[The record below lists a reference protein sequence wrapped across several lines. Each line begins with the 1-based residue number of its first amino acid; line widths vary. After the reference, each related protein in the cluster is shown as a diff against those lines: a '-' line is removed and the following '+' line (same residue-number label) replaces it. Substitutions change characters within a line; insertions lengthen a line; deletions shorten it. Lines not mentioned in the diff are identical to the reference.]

1 MTIRMT
7 SNMMSS
13 TLLGSLNKNL
23 YNMDKLEGQISSGR
37 KINKPSD
44 DPVGVTYALRYRSQ
58 LAGNEQ
64 FQRATDSA
72 QSWLD
77 ETDSQMGSAGNVM
90 TRLKELMVQASTGT
104 YSGSDMQAAALEVE
118 QLKKQLV
125 DIGNSKFGGKFIF
138 NGQSYESIPY
148 PVEAGTDY
156 SKVETD
162 NTAVKYV
169 IGENIQFQINTSG
182 NEFFGAATDNDNAF
196 ALMDRLVTALGSG
209 KQDDITAEMGNIE
222 SRTSKMLAARSE
234 VGARTNRVELV
245 NSRLQ
250 DQEMNTTT
258 LLSKTEDLDMAEA
271 LIKATSA
278 QTVYE
283 AALKSSA
290 KIMSTSLID
299 FMR

>member
-13 TLLGSLNKNL
+13 TLLGNLNRNL
-23 YNMDKLEGQISSGR
+23 YNMDNLEQQISSGR

-64 FQRATDSA
+64 FQRATDTA

-77 ETDSQMGSAGNVM
+77 ETDSQMGSAGDVM
-90 TRLKELMVQASTGT
+90 TRLKELMVQSSTGT
-104 YSGSDMQAAALEVE
+104 YSDTDMQAAANEVE

-138 NGQSYESIPY
+138 NGQAYGDMPY
-148 PVEAGTDY
+148 PVAAGTDY
-156 SKVETD
+156 SQVETD

-169 IGENIQFQINTSG
+169 IGENIQFQINTTG
-182 NEFFGAATDNDNAF
+182 NEFFGMKGDSDNVFAA
-196 ALMDRLVTALGSG
+196 MDRVVAAMKSG
-209 KQDDITAEMGNIE
+209 DQSAITAEMSGVE
-222 SRTSKMLAARSE
+222 SRTNKMLAARSE

-245 NSRLQ
+245 NSRLL
-250 DQEMNTTT
+250 DQEQNTTT
-258 LLSKTEDLDMAEA
+258 LLSKTEDLDVAEA

-290 KIMSTSLID
+290 NIMNSSLID

>member
-13 TLLGSLNKNL
+13 TLLGNLNRNL
-23 YNMDKLEGQISSGR
+23 YNMDNLENQISTGR
-37 KINKPSD
+37 KITKPSD

-104 YSGSDMQAAALEVE
+104 YSNSDLQAAGLEVE
-118 QLKKQLV
+118 ELKKQLV

-138 NGQSYESIPY
+138 NGQNYGEIPY
-148 PVEAGTDY
+148 PTAAGTDY
-156 SKVETD
+156 SQIDTD
-162 NTAVKYV
+162 NSAVKYV
-169 IGENIQFQINTSG
+169 IGENIQFQINTTG
-182 NEFFGAATDNDNAF
+182 NEFFGMKGESDNVF
-196 ALMDRLVTALGSG
+196 AVMDRVITAMKTGTQSG
-209 KQDDITAEMGNIE
+209 ITAEMGAVE
-222 SRTSKMLAARSE
+222 SRTNKMLAARSE

-245 NSRLQ
+245 NNRLL
-250 DQEMNTTT
+250 DQETNTTT
-258 LLSKTEDLDMAEA
+258 LLSKTEDLDVADA

-278 QTVYE
+278 QTVYQ

-290 KIMSTSLID
+290 NIMNTSLID

>member
-13 TLLGSLNKNL
+13 TLLGNLNKNM
-23 YNMDKLEGQISSGR
+23 YKMDSLENQISTGR
-37 KINKPSD
+37 KITKPSD

-64 FQRATDSA
+64 FQRATDTA

-77 ETDSQMGSAGNVM
+77 ETDSQMGSAGDVM
-90 TRLKELMVQASTGT
+90 TRLKELMVQSSTGT
-104 YSGSDMQAAALEVE
+104 YSESDMKAAASEVE

-125 DIGNSKFGGKFIF
+125 DIGNSKFSGKFIF
-138 NGQSYESIPY
+138 NGQDYGSIPY
-148 PVEAGTDY
+148 PTAAGTDY
-156 SKVETD
+156 AQVETD

-182 NEFFGAATDNDNAF
+182 NEFFGMKGDTDNVF
-196 ALMDRLVTALGSG
+196 AVMDRVIAAMNSG
-209 KQDDITAEMGNIE
+209 DQSNITAEMGGVE
-222 SRTSKMLAARSE
+222 SRTNKMLAARSE

-245 NSRLQ
+245 NSRLL
-250 DQEMNTTT
+250 DQETNTTT
-258 LLSKTEDLDMAEA
+258 LLSKTEDLDVAEA

-290 KIMSTSLID
+290 NIMSTSLID

>member
-13 TLLGSLNKNL
+13 TLLGNLNRNL
-23 YNMDKLEGQISSGR
+23 YNMDNLEQQISSGR

-64 FQRATDSA
+64 FQRATDTA

-77 ETDSQMGSAGNVM
+77 ETDSQMGSAGDVM
-90 TRLKELMVQASTGT
+90 TRLKELMVQSSTGT
-104 YSGSDMQAAALEVE
+104 YSDTDMQAAANEVE

-138 NGQSYESIPY
+138 NGQAYGDMPY
-148 PVEAGTDY
+148 PVAAGTDY
-156 SKVETD
+156 AQVETD

-169 IGENIQFQINTSG
+169 IGENIQFQINTTG
-182 NEFFGAATDNDNAF
+182 NEFFGMKGDSDNVFAA
-196 ALMDRLVTALGSG
+196 MDRVIAAMKSG
-209 KQDDITAEMGNIE
+209 DQSAITAEMGGVE
-222 SRTSKMLAARSE
+222 SRTNKMLAARSE

-245 NSRLQ
+245 NSRLL
-250 DQEMNTTT
+250 DQEQNTTT
-258 LLSKTEDLDMAEA
+258 LLSKTEDLDVAEA

-290 KIMSTSLID
+290 NIMNSSLID

>member
-13 TLLGSLNKNL
+13 TLLGNLNRNL
-23 YNMDKLEGQISSGR
+23 YNMDNLENQISTGR
-37 KINKPSD
+37 KITKPSD

-77 ETDSQMGSAGNVM
+77 ETDSQMGSATNVM
-90 TRLKELMVQASTGT
+90 TRLKELMVQSSTGT
-104 YSGSDMQAAALEVE
+104 YSDSDMQSAANEVE

-138 NGQSYESIPY
+138 NGQEYGTMPY
-148 PVEAGTDY
+148 PTEAGTDY
-156 SKVETD
+156 SQVETD

-169 IGENIQFQINTSG
+169 IGENIQFQINTTG
-182 NEFFGAATDNDNAF
+182 NEFFGMSGVEDNVF
-196 ALMDRLVTALGSG
+196 AVMDRVVSAMRSG
-209 KQDDITAEMGNIE
+209 NSEGITAEMGNVE
-222 SRTSKMLAARSE
+222 SRTNQMVSSRSE

-245 NSRLQ
+245 NSRLL

-258 LLSKTEDLDMAEA
+258 LLSKTEDLDVAEA

-290 KIMSTSLID
+290 NIMSTSLID

>member
-13 TLLGSLNKNL
+13 TLLGNLNKNL
-23 YNMDKLEGQISSGR
+23 YNMDNLESQISSGR

-64 FQRATDSA
+64 FQRATDTA

-77 ETDSQMGSAGNVM
+77 ETDSQMGSATNVM
-90 TRLKELMVQASTGT
+90 TRLKELMVQSSTGT
-104 YSGSDMQAAALEVE
+104 YSDSDMQSAANEVE

-138 NGQSYESIPY
+138 NGQQYGTMPY
-148 PVEAGTDY
+148 PTQPGTDY
-156 SKVETD
+156 SQVQTD

-169 IGENIQFQINTSG
+169 IGENIQFQINTTG
-182 NEFFGAATDNDNAF
+182 NEFFGMSGAADNVF
-196 ALMDRLVTALGSG
+196 AAIDRVVSAMRSGSSEG
-209 KQDDITAEMGNIE
+209 ITAEMGNIE
-222 SRTSKMLAARSE
+222 SRTNQMISSRSE

-245 NSRLQ
+245 NSRLL

-258 LLSKTEDLDMAEA
+258 LLSKTEDLDVAEA
-271 LIKATSA
+271 MIKATSA

-290 KIMSTSLID
+290 NIMNTSLID

>member
-13 TLLGSLNKNL
+13 TLLGNLNRNL
-23 YNMDKLEGQISSGR
+23 YNMDNLEQQISSGR

-64 FQRATDSA
+64 FQRATDTA

-77 ETDSQMGSAGNVM
+77 ETDSQMGSAGDVM
-90 TRLKELMVQASTGT
+90 TRLKELMVQSSTGT
-104 YSGSDMQAAALEVE
+104 YSATDMEAAANEVE

-138 NGQSYESIPY
+138 NGQAYGDMPY
-148 PVEAGTDY
+148 PVAAGTDY
-156 SKVETD
+156 SQVETD

-169 IGENIQFQINTSG
+169 IGENIQFQINTTG
-182 NEFFGAATDNDNAF
+182 NEFFGMKGDSDNVFAA
-196 ALMDRLVTALGSG
+196 MDRVVAAMKSG
-209 KQDDITAEMGNIE
+209 DQSAITAEMSGVE
-222 SRTSKMLAARSE
+222 SRTNKMLAARSE

-245 NSRLQ
+245 NSRLL
-250 DQEMNTTT
+250 DQEQNTTT
-258 LLSKTEDLDMAEA
+258 LLSKTEDLDVAEA

-290 KIMSTSLID
+290 NIMNSSLID

>member
-13 TLLGSLNKNL
+13 TLLGNLNKNL
-23 YNMDKLEGQISSGR
+23 YKMDSLENQISTGR

-77 ETDSQMGSAGNVM
+77 ETDSQMGSAGDVM
-90 TRLKELMVQASTGT
+90 TRIKELMVQTSTGT
-104 YSGSDMQAAALEVE
+104 YSETDMQAAANEVE

-138 NGQSYESIPY
+138 NGQDYGSLPY
-148 PVEAGTDY
+148 PTAPGTDY
-156 SKVETD
+156 SQVDTD
-162 NTAVKYV
+162 NSAVKYV

-182 NEFFGAATDNDNAF
+182 NEFFGMKGETDNVF
-196 ALMDRLVTALGSG
+196 
-209 KQDDITAEMGNIE
+209 
-222 SRTSKMLAARSE
+222 
-234 VGARTNRVELV
+234 
-245 NSRLQ
+245 
-250 DQEMNTTT
+250 
-258 LLSKTEDLDMAEA
+258 
-271 LIKATSA
+271 
-278 QTVYE
+278 
-283 AALKSSA
+283 AAL
-290 KIMSTSLID
+290 D
-299 FMR
+299 RVVWR

>member
-13 TLLGSLNKNL
+13 TLLGNLNRNL
-23 YNMDKLEGQISSGR
+23 YNMDNLEQQISSGR

-64 FQRATDSA
+64 FQRATDTA

-77 ETDSQMGSAGNVM
+77 ETDSQMGSAGDVM
-90 TRLKELMVQASTGT
+90 TRLKELMVQSSTGT
-104 YSGSDMQAAALEVE
+104 YSDTDMQAAANEVE

-138 NGQSYESIPY
+138 NGQAYGDMPY
-148 PVEAGTDY
+148 PVAAGTDY
-156 SKVETD
+156 SQVETD

-169 IGENIQFQINTSG
+169 IGENIQFQINTTG
-182 NEFFGAATDNDNAF
+182 NEFFGMKGDSDNVFAA
-196 ALMDRLVTALGSG
+196 MDRVIAAMKSG
-209 KQDDITAEMGNIE
+209 DQSAITAEMSGVE
-222 SRTSKMLAARSE
+222 SRTNKMLAARSE

-245 NSRLQ
+245 NSRLL
-250 DQEMNTTT
+250 DQEQNTTT
-258 LLSKTEDLDMAEA
+258 LLSKTEDLDVAEA

-290 KIMSTSLID
+290 NIMSSSLID

>member
-13 TLLGSLNKNL
+13 TLLGNLNRNL
-23 YNMDKLEGQISSGR
+23 YNMDNLEQQISSGR

-64 FQRATDSA
+64 FQRATDTA

-77 ETDSQMGSAGNVM
+77 ETDSQMGSAGDVM
-90 TRLKELMVQASTGT
+90 TRLKELMVQSSTGT
-104 YSGSDMQAAALEVE
+104 YSDSDMLSAANEVE

-125 DIGNSKFGGKFIF
+125 DIGNSKLGGKFIF
-138 NGQSYESIPY
+138 NGQQYGSIPY
-148 PVEAGTDY
+148 PTAAGTDY
-156 SKVETD
+156 SQVQTD
-162 NTAVKYV
+162 NTAVQYV
-169 IGENIQFQINTSG
+169 IGENIQFQINTTG
-182 NEFFGAATDNDNAF
+182 NDFFGMAGDADNVF
-196 ALMDRLVTALGSG
+196 AVMDRVVSAMKSG
-209 KQDDITAEMGNIE
+209 DSAGIGAEMGAVE
-222 SRTSKMLAARSE
+222 SRTNKMIAFRSE

-245 NSRLQ
+245 NNRLL

-258 LLSKTEDLDMAEA
+258 LLSKTEDLDVAEA

-290 KIMSTSLID
+290 NIMNTSLID

>member
-13 TLLGSLNKNL
+13 TLLGNLNRNL
-23 YNMDKLEGQISSGR
+23 YNMDNLEGQISSGR

-77 ETDSQMGSAGNVM
+77 ETDSQMGSAGEVM
-90 TRLKELMVQASTGT
+90 SRLKELMVQASTGT
-104 YSGSDMQAAALEVE
+104 YDESDMQAAANEVE

-138 NGQSYESIPY
+138 NGQDYGSIPY
-148 PVEAGTDY
+148 PTAAGTDY
-156 SKVETD
+156 SQVETD
-162 NTAVKYV
+162 NKPVKYV

-182 NEFFGAATDNDNAF
+182 NEFFGMKGDSDNVF
-196 ALMDRLVTALGSG
+196 AVMDRVISAMKTGSHSG
-209 KQDDITAEMGNIE
+209 ITAETDGVE
-222 SRTSKMLAARSE
+222 SRTTKMLAARSE

-245 NSRLQ
+245 NSRLL
-250 DQEMNTTT
+250 DQEANTTT
-258 LLSKTEDLDMAEA
+258 LLSKTEDLDVADA

-278 QTVYE
+278 QTVYQ

-290 KIMSTSLID
+290 NIMNSSLID

>member
-13 TLLGSLNKNL
+13 TLLGNLNRNL
-23 YNMDKLEGQISSGR
+23 YNMDNLEQQISSGR

-64 FQRATDSA
+64 FQRATDTA

-77 ETDSQMGSAGNVM
+77 ETDSQMGSAGDVM
-90 TRLKELMVQASTGT
+90 TRLKELMVQSSTGT
-104 YSGSDMQAAALEVE
+104 YSATDMEAAANEVE

-138 NGQSYESIPY
+138 NGQAYGDMPY
-148 PVEAGTDY
+148 PVAAGTDY
-156 SKVETD
+156 AQVETD

-169 IGENIQFQINTSG
+169 IGENIQFQINTTG
-182 NEFFGAATDNDNAF
+182 NEFFGMKGDSDNVFAA
-196 ALMDRLVTALGSG
+196 MDRVIAAMKSG
-209 KQDDITAEMGNIE
+209 DQSAITAEMSSVE
-222 SRTSKMLAARSE
+222 SRTNKMLAARSE

-245 NSRLQ
+245 NSRLL
-250 DQEMNTTT
+250 DQEQNTTT
-258 LLSKTEDLDMAEA
+258 LLSKTEDLDVAEA

-290 KIMSTSLID
+290 NIMNTSLID

>member
-13 TLLGSLNKNL
+13 TLLGSLNRNL

-77 ETDSQMGSAGNVM
+77 ETDSQMGSAGDVM
-90 TRLKELMVQASTGT
+90 TRLKELMVQSSSGT
-104 YSGSDMQAAALEVE
+104 YSTSDMQSAALEVE

-138 NGQSYESIPY
+138 NGENYGSIPY
-148 PVEAGTDY
+148 PTDASTNY
-156 SKVETD
+156 SQVSTD
-162 NTAVKYV
+162 DSSVKYV
-169 IGENIQFQINTSG
+169 IGENIQFQINTTG
-182 NEFFGAATDNDNAF
+182 NDFFGKVGESDNVF
-196 ALMDRLVTALGSG
+196 GLMDNVIAAMKSG
-209 KQDDITAEMGNIE
+209 DSAAISSEMAGVE
-222 SRTSKMLAARSE
+222 LRTNKMLAARSE

-245 NSRLQ
+245 NSRLK
-250 DQEMNTTT
+250 DQETNTTT
-258 LLSKTEDLDMAEA
+258 LLSKTEDLDVAAA

-278 QTVYE
+278 QTVYQ

-290 KIMSTSLID
+290 NIMSSSLVD

>member
-13 TLLGSLNKNL
+13 TLLGNLNRNM
-23 YNMDKLEGQISSGR
+23 YNMDSLENQISSGR
-37 KINKPSD
+37 KISKPSD

-64 FQRATDSA
+64 FQRSTDSA

-77 ETDSQMGSAGNVM
+77 ETDSQMGSASDVM

-104 YSGSDMQAAALEVE
+104 YSDTDMQAAANEVE

-138 NGQSYESIPY
+138 NGQDYGSIPY
-148 PVEAGTDY
+148 PVADGTDY
-156 SKVETD
+156 SQIDTD
-162 NTAVKYV
+162 NSAVKYV
-169 IGENIQFQINTSG
+169 IGENIQFQINTTG
-182 NEFFGAATDNDNAF
+182 NEFFGMKGESDNVF
-196 ALMDRLVTALGSG
+196 AVMDRVITAMKTGQKG
-209 KQDDITAEMGNIE
+209 DITNEMGGLE
-222 SRTSKMLAARSE
+222 TRTTKMLAARSE

-245 NSRLQ
+245 NSRLL
-250 DQEMNTTT
+250 DQETNTTT
-258 LLSKTEDLDMAEA
+258 LLSKTEDLDVAEA
-271 LIKATSA
+271 VIKATSA
-278 QTVYE
+278 QTVYQ

-290 KIMSTSLID
+290 NIMSTSLID

>member
-13 TLLGSLNKNL
+13 TLLGNLNRNL
-23 YNMDKLEGQISSGR
+23 YNMDNLEQQISSGR

-64 FQRATDSA
+64 FQRATDTA

-77 ETDSQMGSAGNVM
+77 ETDSQMGSAGDVM
-90 TRLKELMVQASTGT
+90 TRLKELMVQSSTGT
-104 YSGSDMQAAALEVE
+104 YSETDMEAAANEVE

-138 NGQSYESIPY
+138 NGQSYGDMPY
-148 PVEAGTDY
+148 PTADGTDY
-156 SKVETD
+156 AQVETD

-182 NEFFGAATDNDNAF
+182 NEFFGMKGDADNVF
-196 ALMDRLVTALGSG
+196 ASMDRVIAAMKSG
-209 KQDDITAEMGNIE
+209 DQSAITAEMSGVE
-222 SRTSKMLAARSE
+222 SRTNKMLAARSE

-245 NSRLQ
+245 NSRLL
-250 DQEMNTTT
+250 DQEQNTTT
-258 LLSKTEDLDMAEA
+258 LLSKTEDLDVAEA

-290 KIMSTSLID
+290 NIMSSSLID

>member
-13 TLLGSLNKNL
+13 TLLGNLNKNL
-23 YNMDKLEGQISSGR
+23 YKMDSLENQISTGR

-77 ETDSQMGSAGNVM
+77 ETDSQMGSAGDVM
-90 TRLKELMVQASTGT
+90 TRIKELMVQTSTGT
-104 YSGSDMQAAALEVE
+104 YSETDMQAAANEVE

-138 NGQSYESIPY
+138 NGQDYGSLPY
-148 PVEAGTDY
+148 PTAPGTDY
-156 SKVETD
+156 SQVDTD
-162 NTAVKYV
+162 NSAVKYV

-182 NEFFGAATDNDNAF
+182 NEFFGMKGETDNVF
-196 ALMDRLVTALGSG
+196 AALDRVVSAMKSG
-209 KQDDITAEMGNIE
+209 NQAGITAETGSIE
-222 SRTSKMLAARSE
+222 SRTNKMLAARAE

-245 NSRLQ
+245 NSRLL
-250 DQEMNTTT
+250 DQEKNTTT
-258 LLSKTEDLDMAEA
+258 LLSKTEDLDVAEA

-290 KIMSTSLID
+290 NIMSTSLID